1 MFNMFIMRRDLADQY
16 CKFLFGIL
24 GKLESELDMEAYD
37 PFQARVL
44 GRIGEILLDVWIDT
58 NQINYK
64 EMPMIY
70 LEKINWRK
78 KIIAFLQAK
87 FFHKNIKGAF
97 DDKKISTFIENHYST
112 LVCLCIS
119 AYFVCALEVSTMI
132 HYLPVLPL
140 LLKLVRYAIYAA
152 LLILWGVEFCSR
164 ESVSKFSDFFQN
176 LLSGW
181 SIICSFA

>member
-97 DDKKISTFIENHYST
+97 DDKK
-112 LVCLCIS
+112 
-119 AYFVCALEVSTMI
+119 
-132 HYLPVLPL
+132 
-140 LLKLVRYAIYAA
+140 
-152 LLILWGVEFCSR
+152 
-164 ESVSKFSDFFQN
+164 
-176 LLSGW
+176 
-181 SIICSFA
+181 